1 MPTSTT
7 FVLAVP
13 GVFTDPAE
21 LPVFM
26 DPEFTQFEGCHQFQQ
41 RMLAS
46 TTLVLLVPGVF
57 TNLAELPV
65 TMDPG
70 SEM

>member
-21 LPVFM
+21 L